1 MPFVSNVEELPV
13 IPSGFQPTQTKWSWE
28 KKTNMKPVAG
38 IASTHNTITL
48 EALNQYTA
56 LLKKEFLL
64 ESRQQHTLYGVMLY
78 IASTVFVIYL
88 TIDSP
93 DADTWNSLFW
103 ITQLFICIN
112 AVAKSFL
119 QEARGRM
126 LYYYSITSPVVF
138 ILSKLSYNVLLML
151 AMNLVNLLLYS
162 AFMGNPTESFLQFLF
177 IGLLG
182 SMGLGLVFT
191 MLAAIASKAMQQ
203 ASLMAILGFPLIIP
217 QLLLLVRLS
226 KTAFSEVF
234 RDGVPQQLVLLL
246 VSLDILIVFLAAILY
261 PFLWKD

>member
-1 MPFVSNVEELPV
+1 M
-13 IPSGFQPTQTKWSWE
+13 
-28 KKTNMKPVAG
+28 A
-38 IASTHNTITL
+38 THNTITL

-64 ESRQQHTLYGVMLY
+64 ETRQQHTLYGVMLY
-78 IASTVFVIYL
+78 IATTVFVIYL

-177 IGLLG
+177 
-182 SMGLGLVFT
+182 
-191 MLAAIASKAMQQ
+191 
-203 ASLMAILGFPLIIP
+203 
-217 QLLLLVRLS
+217 
-226 KTAFSEVF
+226 
-234 RDGVPQQLVLLL
+234 
-246 VSLDILIVFLAAILY
+246 
-261 PFLWKD
+261 